1 METVVLILPKIT
13 VKVNVQ
19 AIKNQIHAY
28 VGNRMIEEKPDEMP
42 GLILKGELTDED
54 KKTISDFCGTDCLI
68 IFILH
73 ENKDD
78 DKLSKDY
85 LDFIV

>member
-1 METVVLILPKIT
+1 METVVLIVPKLT

-19 AIKNQIHAY
+19 ALKNRIHAY
-28 VGNRMIEEKPDEMP
+28 VGDRMIEERPDELP

-54 KKTISDFCGTDCLI
+54 KKTITDFCEDCGF

-73 ENKDD
+73 ENEDD
-78 DKLSKDY
+78 GQLSKDY

>member
-1 METVVLILPKIT
+1 METAVLILPKLA

-19 AIKNQIHAY
+19 ALKNQIHAY
-28 VGNRMIEEKPDEMP
+28 VGNRMIKEKPDEMP

-54 KKTISDFCGTDCLI
+54 KKEIVDFCGTDCGI

-73 ENKDD
+73 KNEDD
-78 DKLSKDY
+78 DQLSKDY